1 MPRGQKKK
9 RKKKSCPVIA
19 KKVEDN
25 REQKFSRNFRRL
37 VERSGKIVAK
47 ENYYYFSRGA
57 IVAIG
62 CVGFSTPRGMGGEG
76 RRGKE
81 RETVR
86 NFDHVAQREISF
98 VLLGIF
104 LTRRAHV
111 VVCLGGELKWIAY
124 SMKIYYYEGEPN
136 VSHKYSNIYIYIY
149 LGMRYLSIFFFFLF
163 AILLFVNC
171 SMNKCAKMKKRIRKR
186 RISKEKCKSI
196 GNRMTR
202 RYVRMGS
209 WTFQSRTIFLG
220 VVETYARFEARS
232 KQNDFAGYP
241 LTCEVKIRFSRAF
254 HTSRTIRHPVPTTQI
269 SLVDWRFDLS
279 QSWGINSDVNKFQL
293 FEETKMRLAGSI
305 AGGYRVQKL

>member
-57 IVAIG
+57 IVAG

-76 RRGKE
+76 KRRKE

-136 VSHKYSNIYIYIY
+136 VSHKYSNIYIYI
-149 LGMRYLSIFFFFLF
+149 
-163 AILLFVNC
+163 
-171 SMNKCAKMKKRIRKR
+171 
-186 RISKEKCKSI
+186 
-196 GNRMTR
+196 
-202 RYVRMGS
+202 
-209 WTFQSRTIFLG
+209 
-220 VVETYARFEARS
+220 
-232 KQNDFAGYP
+232 
-241 LTCEVKIRFSRAF
+241 
-254 HTSRTIRHPVPTTQI
+254 
-269 SLVDWRFDLS
+269 
-279 QSWGINSDVNKFQL
+279 
-293 FEETKMRLAGSI
+293 
-305 AGGYRVQKL
+305 

>member
-76 RRGKE
+76 KRGKK

-136 VSHKYSNIYIYIY
+136 GSLINIRIYIYIF
-149 LGMRYLSIFFFFLF
+149 RDALSID
-163 AILLFVNC
+163 
-171 SMNKCAKMKKRIRKR
+171 
-186 RISKEKCKSI
+186 
-196 GNRMTR
+196 
-202 RYVRMGS
+202 
-209 WTFQSRTIFLG
+209 IFLLPLC
-220 VVETYARFEARS
+220 
-232 KQNDFAGYP
+232 DFT
-241 LTCEVKIRFSRAF
+241 LRK
-254 HTSRTIRHPVPTTQI
+254 
-269 SLVDWRFDLS
+269 
-279 QSWGINSDVNKFQL
+279 L
-293 FEETKMRLAGSI
+293 FYE
-305 AGGYRVQKL
+305 